1 MGGVDDV
8 FMDES
13 AAGRFDGFVSRL
25 AGVIGHADR
34 HAPLRAYVT
43 GLLLPG
49 DRKSVEPMA
58 ARLAPRDLGRVHQS
72 LHHFVSTAA
81 WDCEALLMAARDY
94 ALSQLERHAPV
105 AAWIVDDTGIPK
117 KGDHSV
123 GVTRQYC
130 GALGKTANCQVAV
143 CVSLAN
149 RVMSVPAA
157 WQLFL
162 PKEWVEDEER
172 RARAGVPAELGYR
185 SKWQI
190 ALAEVDRLLADDLPP
205 APVVADSAYG
215 DVTAFRE
222 GVMQRGLPYAMAIR
236 GATTVWPPGRQP
248 LPPVKQPGSPGKPR
262 TRVRREKDH
271 KPVSVERL
279 ARSLTDDAWHTLTW
293 REGSKGTITSRFAAL
308 RIRPAHRDNE
318 RSEARPV
325 EWLLIE
331 WAQGDNAPGKYW
343 LSTLPEH
350 VAVAELVTLAKL
362 RWRVERDFQ
371 ELKDELGL
379 DHYEGRNYRG
389 FHNHGVLCIA
399 AYCFLAAERG
409 RLSPLAT
416 LSFLQ
421 SPQVPRGFKPRGAAN
436 QTRTP

>member
-1 MGGVDDV
+1 MDD
-8 FMDES
+8 S
-13 AAGRFDGFVSRL
+13 AAGRFDEFVSRL
-25 AGVIGHADR
+25 AGVVGHADR
-34 HAPLRAYVT
+34 HAPLKAYLT

-49 DRKSVEPMA
+49 DRKSVEPLA
-58 ARLAPRDLGRVHQS
+58 ARVAPHDLGRAHQS

-81 WDCEALLMAARDY
+81 WDSAAVLMAARDY
-94 ALSQLERHAPV
+94 ALFQLERHAPV

-117 KGDHSV
+117 KGNHSV

-149 RVMSVPAA
+149 KLMSVPSA

-162 PKEWVEDEER
+162 PKDWADDEAR
-172 RARAGVPAELGYR
+172 RAKAGVPVEMKYR

-190 ALAEVDRLLADDLPP
+190 ALDEIDRLIADDLPL

-222 GVMQRGLPYAMAIR
+222 GITQRNLPYAMAIR
-236 GATTVWPPGRQP
+236 GATTVWPPGMQP
-248 LPPVKQPGSPGKPR
+248 LPPKPGGKPGKPP
-262 TRVRREKDH
+262 TRVRREGSH
-271 KPVSVERL
+271 QPVSVEKL
-279 ARSLTDDAWHTLTW
+279 ARSLTDDAWQTLKW

-308 RIRPAHRDNE
+308 RVRPAHRDNE
-318 RSEARPV
+318 RTEARPV

-331 WAQGDNAPGKYW
+331 WVQGENAPGKYW
-343 LSTLPEH
+343 LSTAPEH
-350 VAVAELVTLAKL
+350 IDVNELVTLAKL

-389 FHNHGVLCIA
+389 FHNHGVLCMA

-421 SPQVPRGFKPRGAAN
+421 SPQVSEGFKPRGATN
-436 QTRTP
+436 QT